1 MEINEFKKE
10 ICNKII
16 ANDILP
22 EEKNFLIRCLAITI
36 KNQENYIK
44 DIDQCQIVEM
54 FKTYKK
60 HMREFNDTPVV
71 RARIERCIRLLND
84 YSEANDDKTKLRV
97 IGHDLTKLLIDSGIA
112 VDINTSII

>member
-1 MEINEFKKE
+1 MEISEFKKE
-10 ICNKII
+10 IFNKII
-16 ANDILP
+16 STDISR
-22 EEKNFLIRCLAITI
+22 EEKNFLIRCMAITI
-36 KNQENYIK
+36 KNKDNFIK

-71 RARIERCIRLLND
+71 RARIERCIGLLND

-97 IGHDLTKLLIDSGIA
+97 IAHDLTKLLIDSGIA